1 MIFQTE
7 KAIKDLG
14 DKVDSKDKEE
24 AEDKIKEL
32 KDALESNDIDEIKK
46 VKDELQE
53 KAMALATKVY
63 EEAAKANQAGQEA
76 SSDDES
82 EDKKDNVQEAN
93 YEEK

>member
-1 MIFQTE
+1 
-7 KAIKDLG
+7 
-14 DKVDSKDKEE
+14 
-24 AEDKIKEL
+24 
-32 KDALESNDIDEIKK
+32 
-46 VKDELQE
+46 
-53 KAMALATKVY
+53 MALATKVY